1 MFFQNRR
8 EQSIT
13 AIVFKYV
20 GDKSLKKKNQNY
32 FKSKYLAHSNF
43 LKMLNELWPLQSV
56 VDKLEASDYN
66 WVQRQYSIVKLI
78 QELQVH
84 TQR

>member
-43 LKMLNELWPLQSV
+43 LKMLNELSDLCSLLLTNL
-56 VDKLEASDYN
+56 KLVIIIEYKGN
-66 WVQRQYSIVKLI
+66 TVL
-78 QELQVH
+78 
-84 TQR
+84 